1 MDSEGALLK
10 LLPQHEPCHL
20 AYPYL
25 RPNEGEKDWTVAICT
40 LYSVTVMKFQ

>member
-40 LYSVTVMKFQ
+40 PSQ